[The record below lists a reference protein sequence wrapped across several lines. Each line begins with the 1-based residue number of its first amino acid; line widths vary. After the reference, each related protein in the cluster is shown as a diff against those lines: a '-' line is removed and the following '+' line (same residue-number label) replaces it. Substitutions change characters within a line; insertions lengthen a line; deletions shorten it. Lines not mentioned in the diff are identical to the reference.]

1 VLDHNVHLFDVEP
14 RPRYGFGGQGM
25 NYHLFGDRFIEVP
38 NERDAL
44 SINYY
49 LKAAD
54 PAGAHVTITDMLG
67 KPVAQLTGPGRAGLN
82 RAEWN
87 MQITAGTTPPAG
99 PPGRGG
105 GGRGGQVGA
114 PAPVG
119 EYLVTVEAGG
129 EKLTKV
135 GKIRE
140 RIR

>member
-1 VLDHNVHLFDVEP
+1 MHLFDVEP

-54 PAGAHVTITDMLG
+54 RAGARVTITDMLG
-67 KPVAQLTGPGRAGLN
+67 KPVAQLTGPAKAGLN
-82 RAEWN
+82 RAEWT
-87 MQITAGTTPPAG
+87 MQITAGAAPPAG
-99 PPGRGG
+99 GPGRAGGGG
-105 GGRGGQVGA
+105 GGRGGQVGP

-119 EYLVTVEAGG
+119 DYVITLEAGG